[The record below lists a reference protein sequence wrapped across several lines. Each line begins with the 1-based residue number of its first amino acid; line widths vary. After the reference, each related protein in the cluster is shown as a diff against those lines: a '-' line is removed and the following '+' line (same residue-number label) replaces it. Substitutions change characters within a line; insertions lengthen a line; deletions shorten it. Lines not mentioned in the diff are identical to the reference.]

1 LTIWKKRNRKRN
13 LIVSPYLRFLVF
25 W

>member
-13 LIVSPYLRFLVF
+13 LIVSTYLRFLVF